1 MSNKFYKHPVAIF
14 ILATLACILWGSAFP
29 SLKVSYNALGIGNS
43 SYAVKL
49 QFAGYRFFLAALYL
63 FVFMLFTKKSL
74 KISKQH
80 ILPIIALGIV
90 QTTLQYLFFYNGLA
104 NITGVKG
111 AIMTSLGTFF
121 SIVLPHFYYAND
133 KMNLQKWMGLSLGF
147 AGVVYVNMAKG
158 PITGGFAWAGEG
170 LMVLAA
176 LTGAVS
182 SIMAKEL
189 SGKMDTITMTC
200 YQMFVGASIMI
211 VFSWVNLGGN
221 VIEFSYDIM
230 PVFLHLALI
239 SSAGFG
245 IWFSLLRNNSI
256 SRVSIYKFQIPIW
269 GSILSALFI
278 PGEALSVEI
287 IASLLLV
294 SSGIFLVN
302 MPQRQKTVQ
311 PAVETE

>member
-1 MSNKFYKHPVAIF
+1 MSEKFYKNPVAIF

-29 SLKVSYNALGIGNS
+29 SLKVSYAALGIGNS
-43 SYAVKL
+43 GYAVKL

-63 FVFMLFTKKSL
+63 FVFMVVTKRSL
-74 KISKQH
+74 KISKKM
-80 ILPIIALGIV
+80 ILPLIVLGFV

-104 NITGVKG
+104 NTTGVKG

-121 SIVLPHFYYAND
+121 SIVLPHFYYSND
-133 KMNLQKWMGLSLGF
+133 KMNIQKWIGLSLGF
-147 AGVVYVNMAKG
+147 AGVIYVNMAKG
-158 PITGGFAWAGEG
+158 PITGGFSFAGEG

-176 LTGAVS
+176 LTGAIS
-182 SIMAKEL
+182 SIMAKEI

-200 YQMFVGASIMI
+200 YQMFTGASIMI
-211 VFSWVNLGGN
+211 VFSWFNLGGN
-221 VIEFSYDIM
+221 VINFTPNIV

-245 IWFSLLRNNSI
+245 IWFSLLRNNPI
-256 SRVSIYKFQIPIW
+256 SRVSIYKFQIPMW

-278 PGEALSVEI
+278 PGESLSVEI
-287 IASLLLV
+287 IASLMLV

-302 MPQRQKTVQ
+302 MPQKKKKSIEKLS
-311 PAVETE
+311 A